1 MNEMS
6 SAPSQPTRQQPQQ
19 QSAPLEQEVMKIFL
33 KNKAYKSMLITSE
46 TLAGQVCQMMA
57 EKLNL
62 SAHSNSFDLIDVQRD
77 QGLFFFFFLPI
88 FCWFF
93 NFLFFILHHRT

>member
-1 MNEMS
+1 MNQMS
-6 SAPSQPTRQQPQQ
+6 GPASSSQPNQPQP
-19 QSAPLEQEVMKIFL
+19 SATPLEQEVMKIFL
-33 KNKAYKSMLITSE
+33 KNKSYKSMLITSE

-77 QGLFFFFFLPI
+77 QGIYI
-88 FCWFF
+88 FHF
-93 NFLFFILHHRT
+93 